1 MDRNII
7 SKRNVL
13 LSTTKKTL
21 FYILKNKHKIMSI
34 EELIVGLKLE
44 YKKVLQILFVL
55 KGIGFLVFVDAYSFI
70 FPGSISSIQTY
81 LKFVRKRID
90 SYEVVNKKDKKVY
103 VDPNNKTKFE
113 LPVLRED
120 NSLND
125 IIINNQPFD
134 TNDLDYLADFIRQL
148 IFEILFDTSK
158 LNRQNHSKTRC
169 RVVSR

>member
-34 EELIVGLKLE
+34 EELITGLKLE

-103 VDPNNKTKFE
+103 VDPNNKTKF
-113 LPVLRED
+113 
-120 NSLND
+120 
-125 IIINNQPFD
+125 
-134 TNDLDYLADFIRQL
+134 
-148 IFEILFDTSK
+148 
-158 LNRQNHSKTRC
+158 
-169 RVVSR
+169 

>member
-1 MDRNII
+1 M
-7 SKRNVL
+7 
-13 LSTTKKTL
+13 
-21 FYILKNKHKIMSI
+21 
-34 EELIVGLKLE
+34 
-44 YKKVLQILFVL
+44 
-55 KGIGFLVFVDAYSFI
+55 
-70 FPGSISSIQTY
+70 PISSIQTY